1 VNLTKQNLD
10 SLVKDLKQK
19 NIDFVS
25 NNLFDRLTYA
35 NDASHYLLTPSLVT
49 KPKRAEDISNI
60 FKIINNQE
68 LGITFRSGGTSLS
81 GQSVTDGLLVDTR
94 RNFKNIEI
102 LDNGNKVR
110 VEPGL
115 TVNRVN
121 ASLRKYGK
129 KLGPDPASE
138 IACTIGG
145 VIANNSSG
153 MSCGTSFNTY
163 KTLSSLK
170 FVLST
175 GTLIDSKEQDAD
187 FQLKVKEPAIYE
199 GLIKL
204 RKRIIEKPDLVEKI
218 NKAYSI
224 KNTMGYGL
232 NSFVDF
238 EKPIDILTHLLVGSE
253 GTLGFIAEATF
264 NTIDLLSENATTL
277 LIFDDLKQATKSL
290 PLLKESNAKVIELL
304 DISSLKVAQ
313 REHMA
318 DLVLKDLNFSNNAAL
333 LVEYQAKTKPELEEL
348 TNFALKTFQEIGQ
361 QNARFHKDPE
371 IRNQLWHARKGLYA
385 AVAGNRAKGTTALL
399 EDISVPMQNLHETS
413 INLSQLLTKHKY
425 LDSVIF
431 GHAKD
436 GNLHFL
442 LNEKFNDENH
452 LQRYINFTDDLVDL
466 VLSQDGSLK
475 AEHGTGRI
483 MAPFVK
489 KQFGPE
495 LYQIMVDLKKLI
507 DPKNLLNPGVIINE
521 NEKIYIE
528 NLKVQNTID
537 QEVDKCV
544 ECGYCETVCPS
555 KDVTLTPRQRI
566 TLRRAEIQAKKVN
579 DQETLN
585 ALKENY
591 DYQAI
596 DTCAVDGMCQTA
608 CPVHINTGDLV
619 KRLRS
624 ENQSFVSQS
633 IGFLASKNWSTTTK
647 LLSNLLSLAKKL
659 PSPLV
664 LSLNNLARQI
674 GGNNSLPLWN
684 KELPT
689 GGKPRIGKKSEKP
702 DVLYFP
708 SCTSSM
714 FGQDQIRESFLSL
727 CKKAGLEVLIPAE
740 IDQLC
745 CATPWSSK
753 GLTQGFEEMAL
764 KTNSEILK
772 NLKDS
777 STKVVSDASS
787 CSHGLAQIMANSS
800 ITVQDL
806 VQFVAESVLP
816 KLQIS
821 KKASTLALHPTCSG
835 VEMGTNKFLNQIAAV
850 ISNEVIT
857 PVDWSCCGFAG
868 DRGLLHPELTQSA
881 TSKEAAE
888 VNSQK
893 IEYFASTNKPCQ
905 IALSKATGQKYVHI
919 VELLDEFSS

>member
-1 VNLTKQNLD
+1 MNLTKQNID
-10 SLVKDLKQK
+10 SLVKELKQK
-19 NIDFVS
+19 NIDYVS

-49 KPKRAEDISNI
+49 KPKRAEDLSNI
-60 FKIINNQE
+60 FKIVNANN
-68 LGITFRSGGTSLS
+68 LGVTFRSGGTSLS
-81 GQSVTDGLLVDTR
+81 GQGVTDGLLVDTR
-94 RNFKNIEI
+94 RNFKI
-102 LDNGNKVR
+102 LEVLDDGKKVR

-153 MSCGTSFNTY
+153 MSCGTIFNTY

-170 FVLST
+170 FVLSS
-175 GTLIDSKEQDAD
+175 GTLIDSKDIDAD
-187 FQLKVKEPAIYE
+187 ELLRIKEPLIYE
-199 GLIKL
+199 GLINL
-204 RKRIIEKPDLVEKI
+204 RKRIIEKPYLVEKI

-264 NTIDLLSENATTL
+264 NTIDLLNENATTL
-277 LIFDDLKQATKSL
+277 LLFDDLKDATKSL
-290 PLLKESNAKVIELL
+290 PLLKESNANVIELL
-304 DISSLKVAQ
+304 DISSLKVAK

-318 DLVLKDLNFSNNAAL
+318 DLVLKDLTFANNAAL
-333 LVEYQAKTKPELEEL
+333 LVEYQAKTKNELEEL
-348 TNFALKTFQEIGQ
+348 TNLALKTFKEIGQ
-361 QNARFHKDPE
+361 SHAIFHKDPE
-371 IRNQLWHARKGLYA
+371 VRNQLWHARKGLYA

-399 EDISVPMQNLHETS
+399 EDISVPMQNLHETTMH
-413 INLSQLLTKHKY
+413 LSQLLNKHKY

-452 LQRYINFTDDLVDL
+452 LQRYIDFTNDLVEL

-489 KQFGPE
+489 KQFGEE

-528 NLKVQNTID
+528 NLKTQNSID

-566 TLRRAEIQAKKVN
+566 TLRRAEVEALKTN
-579 DQETLN
+579 DQETLD
-585 ALKENY
+585 AIKENY

-624 ENQSFVSQS
+624 ENQSGVSQYL
-633 IGFLASKNWSTTTK
+633 GFIASKNWGKTT
-647 LLSNLLSLAKKL
+647 NLLSKLLTLAKKL
-659 PSPLV
+659 PSSLV
-664 LSLNNLARQI
+664 IPVNKIARQI

-684 KELPT
+684 KELPN
-689 GGKPRIGKKSEKP
+689 GGRPRVGKSINNP
-702 DVLYFP
+702 DLLYFP
-708 SCTSSM
+708 SCTSSLY
-714 FGQDQIRESFLSL
+714 GEDSTIQSFLSL
-727 CKKAGLEVLIPAE
+727 CNKAGLNVLIPE
-740 IDQLC
+740 DIDQLC

-764 KTNSEILK
+764 KTSTSILK
-772 NLKDS
+772 HLKDPAVE
-777 STKVVSDASS
+777 VVSDASS
-787 CSHGLAQIMANSS
+787 CSQGLQNLLKDTSVA
-800 ITVQDL
+800 TKDL
-806 VQFVAESVLP
+806 VQFIAESVLP
-816 KLQIS
+816 KLEINR
-821 KKASTLALHPTCSG
+821 KVSTLALHPTCSG
-835 VEMGTNKFLNQIAAV
+835 VEMGTNKFLNQIALSIAD
-850 ISNEVIT
+850 EVIT
-857 PVDWSCCGFAG
+857 PLDWSCCGFAG
-868 DRGLLHPELTQSA
+868 DRGLLHPELTESA
-881 TSKEAAE
+881 TEKEAQE
-888 VNSQK
+888 IKNQE
-893 IEYFASTNKPCQ
+893 IQYFASTNKPCQ
-905 IALSKATGQKYVHI
+905 IALSKATGKKYVHI
-919 VELLDEFSS
+919 VELLDELSR

>member
-1 VNLTKQNLD
+1 MNLTKQNID
-10 SLVKDLKQK
+10 SLVKELRQK

-35 NDASHYLLTPSLVT
+35 NDASHYLLTPSFIT
-49 KPKRAEDISNI
+49 KPKSAEDLSNI
-60 FKIINNQE
+60 FRIINSNDI
-68 LGITFRSGGTSLS
+68 GVTFRSGGTSLS
-81 GQSVTDGLLVDTR
+81 GQGVTDGLLVDTR
-94 RNFKNIEI
+94 RNFKNIEV
-102 LDNGNKVR
+102 LDDGEKVR

-145 VIANNSSG
+145 VVANNSSG
-153 MSCGTSFNTY
+153 MSCGTTFNTY

-170 FVLST
+170 FVLSS
-175 GTLIDSKEQDAD
+175 GTLIDSKDIDAD
-187 FQLKVKEPAIYE
+187 ELLRIKEPLIYE
-199 GLIKL
+199 GLINL
-204 RKRIIEKPDLVEKI
+204 RKRIIEKPYLVEKI

-264 NTIDLLSENATTL
+264 NTIDLLNENATTL
-277 LIFDDLKQATKSL
+277 LLFDDLKDATKSL
-290 PLLKESNAKVIELL
+290 PLLKESNANVIELL
-304 DISSLKVAQ
+304 DISSLKVAK

-318 DLVLKDLNFSNNAAL
+318 DLVLKDLTFANNAAL
-333 LVEYQAKTKPELEEL
+333 LVEYQAKTKNELEEL
-348 TNFALKTFQEIGQ
+348 TNLALKTFKEIGQ
-361 QNARFHKDPE
+361 SHAIFHKDPE
-371 IRNQLWHARKGLYA
+371 VRNQLWHARKGLYA

-399 EDISVPMQNLHETS
+399 EDISVPMQNLHETTMH
-413 INLSQLLTKHKY
+413 LSQLLNKHKY

-452 LQRYINFTDDLVDL
+452 LQRYIDFTNDLVEL

-489 KQFGPE
+489 KQFGEE

-528 NLKVQNTID
+528 NLKTQNSID

-566 TLRRAEIQAKKVN
+566 TLRRAEVEALKTN
-579 DQETLN
+579 DQETLD
-585 ALKENY
+585 AIKENY

-619 KRLRS
+619 KRL
-624 ENQSFVSQS
+624 
-633 IGFLASKNWSTTTK
+633 
-647 LLSNLLSLAKKL
+647 
-659 PSPLV
+659 
-664 LSLNNLARQI
+664 
-674 GGNNSLPLWN
+674 
-684 KELPT
+684 
-689 GGKPRIGKKSEKP
+689 
-702 DVLYFP
+702 
-708 SCTSSM
+708 
-714 FGQDQIRESFLSL
+714 
-727 CKKAGLEVLIPAE
+727 
-740 IDQLC
+740 
-745 CATPWSSK
+745 
-753 GLTQGFEEMAL
+753 
-764 KTNSEILK
+764 
-772 NLKDS
+772 
-777 STKVVSDASS
+777 
-787 CSHGLAQIMANSS
+787 
-800 ITVQDL
+800 
-806 VQFVAESVLP
+806 
-816 KLQIS
+816 
-821 KKASTLALHPTCSG
+821 
-835 VEMGTNKFLNQIAAV
+835 
-850 ISNEVIT
+850 
-857 PVDWSCCGFAG
+857 
-868 DRGLLHPELTQSA
+868 
-881 TSKEAAE
+881 
-888 VNSQK
+888 
-893 IEYFASTNKPCQ
+893 
-905 IALSKATGQKYVHI
+905 
-919 VELLDEFSS
+919 

>member
-1 VNLTKQNLD
+1 A
-10 SLVKDLKQK
+10 
-19 NIDFVS
+19 
-25 NNLFDRLTYA
+25 NNLG
-35 NDASHYLLTPSLVT
+35 V
-49 KPKRAEDISNI
+49 
-60 FKIINNQE
+60 
-68 LGITFRSGGTSLS
+68 TFRSGGTSLS
-81 GQSVTDGLLVDTR
+81 GQGVTDGLLVDTR
-94 RNFKNIEI
+94 RNFKNLEV
-102 LDNGNKVR
+102 LDNGKKVR

-145 VIANNSSG
+145 VVANNSSG
-153 MSCGTSFNTY
+153 MSCGTTFNTY

-170 FVLST
+170 FVLSS
-175 GTLIDSKEQDAD
+175 GTLIDSKDIDAD
-187 FQLKVKEPAIYE
+187 ELLRIKEPLIYE
-199 GLIKL
+199 GLINL
-204 RKRIIEKPDLVEKI
+204 RKRIIEKPYLVEKI

-238 EKPIDILTHLLVGSE
+238 EKPLDILTHLLVGSE

-264 NTIDLLSENATTL
+264 NTIDLLNENATTL
-277 LIFDDLKQATKSL
+277 LLFDDLKDATKSL
-290 PLLKESNAKVIELL
+290 PLLKESNANVIELL
-304 DISSLKVAQ
+304 DISSLKVAK

-318 DLVLKDLNFSNNAAL
+318 DLVLKDLTFANNAAL
-333 LVEYQAKTKPELEEL
+333 LVEYQAKTKNELEEL
-348 TNFALKTFQEIGQ
+348 TNLALKTFKEIGQ
-361 QNARFHKDPE
+361 SHAIFHKDPE
-371 IRNQLWHARKGLYA
+371 VRNQLWHARKGLYA

-399 EDISVPMQNLHETS
+399 EDISVPMQNLHETTMH
-413 INLSQLLTKHKY
+413 LSQLLNIHKY

-452 LQRYINFTDDLVDL
+452 LQRYIDFTNDLVEL

-489 KQFGPE
+489 KQFGEE

-528 NLKVQNTID
+528 NLKTQNSID

-566 TLRRAEIQAKKVN
+566 TLRRAEVEALKTN
-579 DQETLN
+579 DQETLD
-585 ALKENY
+585 AIKENY

-624 ENQSFVSQS
+624 ENQSGVSQYL
-633 IGFLASKNWSTTTK
+633 GFIASKNWGKTT
-647 LLSNLLSLAKKL
+647 NLLSKLLTLAKKL
-659 PSPLV
+659 PSSLV
-664 LSLNNLARQI
+664 IPVNKIARQI

-684 KELPT
+684 KELPN
-689 GGKPRIGKKSEKP
+689 GGRPRVGKSINNP
-702 DVLYFP
+702 DLLYFP
-708 SCTSSM
+708 SCTSSLY
-714 FGQDQIRESFLSL
+714 GEDSTIQSFLSL
-727 CKKAGLEVLIPAE
+727 CNKAGLNVLIPE
-740 IDQLC
+740 DIDQLC

-764 KTNSEILK
+764 KTSTSILK
-772 NLKDS
+772 HLKDPAVE
-777 STKVVSDASS
+777 VVSDASS
-787 CSHGLAQIMANSS
+787 CSQGLQNLLKDTSVA
-800 ITVQDL
+800 TKDL
-806 VQFVAESVLP
+806 VQFIAESVLP
-816 KLQIS
+816 KLEINR
-821 KKASTLALHPTCSG
+821 KVSTLALHPTCSG
-835 VEMGTNKFLNQIAAV
+835 VEMGTNKFLNQIALSIAD
-850 ISNEVIT
+850 EVIT
-857 PVDWSCCGFAG
+857 PLDWSCCGFAG
-868 DRGLLHPELTQSA
+868 DRGLLHPELTESA
-881 TSKEAAE
+881 TEKEAQE
-888 VNSQK
+888 IKNQE
-893 IEYFASTNKPCQ
+893 IQYFASTNKPCQ
-905 IALSKATGQKYVHI
+905 IALSKATGKKYVHI
-919 VELLDEFSS
+919 VELLEELSR

>member
-1 VNLTKQNLD
+1 VNLTKQNID
-10 SLVKDLKQK
+10 SLVKELKQK

-35 NDASHYLLTPSLVT
+35 NDASHYLLTPSLIT
-49 KPKRAEDISNI
+49 KPKSAEDLSNI
-60 FKIINNQE
+60 FRIVNSNDI
-68 LGITFRSGGTSLS
+68 GVTFRSGGTSLS
-81 GQSVTDGLLVDTR
+81 GQGVTDGLLVDTR
-94 RNFKNIEI
+94 RNFKNIEV
-102 LDNGNKVR
+102 LDDGEKVR

-145 VIANNSSG
+145 VVANNSSG
-153 MSCGTSFNTY
+153 MSCGTIFNTY

-170 FVLST
+170 FVLSS
-175 GTLIDSKEQDAD
+175 GTLIDSKDIDAD
-187 FQLKVKEPAIYE
+187 ELLRIKEPLIYE
-199 GLIKL
+199 GLINL
-204 RKRIIEKPDLVEKI
+204 RKRIIEKPYLVEKI

-238 EKPIDILTHLLVGSE
+238 EKPLDILTHLLVGSE

-264 NTIDLLSENATTL
+264 NTIDLLNENATSL
-277 LIFDDLKQATKSL
+277 LLFDDLKDATKSL
-290 PLLKESNAKVIELL
+290 PLLKESNANVIELL
-304 DISSLKVAQ
+304 DISSLKVAK

-318 DLVLKDLNFSNNAAL
+318 DLVLKDLTFANNAAL
-333 LVEYQAKTKPELEEL
+333 LVEYQAKTKNELEEL
-348 TNFALKTFQEIGQ
+348 TNLALKTFKEIGQ
-361 QNARFHKDPE
+361 SHAIFHKDPE
-371 IRNQLWHARKGLYA
+371 VRNQLWHARKGLYA

-399 EDISVPMQNLHETS
+399 EDISVPMQNLHETTMH
-413 INLSQLLTKHKY
+413 LSQLLNKHKY

-452 LQRYINFTDDLVDL
+452 LQRYIDFTNDLVEL

-489 KQFGPE
+489 KQFGEE

-528 NLKVQNTID
+528 NLKTQNSID

-566 TLRRAEIQAKKVN
+566 TLRRAEVEALKTN
-579 DQETLN
+579 DQETLD
-585 ALKENY
+585 AIKENY

-624 ENQSFVSQS
+624 ENQSGVSQYL
-633 IGFLASKNWSTTTK
+633 GFIASKNWGKTT
-647 LLSNLLSLAKKL
+647 NLLSKLLTLAKKL
-659 PSPLV
+659 PSSLV
-664 LSLNNLARQI
+664 IPVNKIARQI

-684 KELPT
+684 KELPN
-689 GGKPRIGKKSEKP
+689 GGRPRVGKSINNP
-702 DVLYFP
+702 DLLYFP
-708 SCTSSM
+708 SCTSSLY
-714 FGQDQIRESFLSL
+714 GEDSTIQSFLSL
-727 CKKAGLEVLIPAE
+727 CNKAGLNVLIPE
-740 IDQLC
+740 DIDQLC

-764 KTNSEILK
+764 KTSTSILK
-772 NLKDS
+772 HLKDPAVE
-777 STKVVSDASS
+777 VVSDASS
-787 CSHGLAQIMANSS
+787 CSQSLQNLLKDTSVA
-800 ITVQDL
+800 TKDL
-806 VQFVAESVLP
+806 VQFIAESVLP
-816 KLQIS
+816 KLEINR
-821 KKASTLALHPTCSG
+821 KVSTLALHPTCSG
-835 VEMGTNKFLNQIAAV
+835 VEMGTNKFLNQIALSIAD
-850 ISNEVIT
+850 EVIT
-857 PVDWSCCGFAG
+857 PLDWSCCGFAG
-868 DRGLLHPELTQSA
+868 DRGLLHPELTESA
-881 TSKEAAE
+881 TEKEAQE
-888 VNSQK
+888 IKNQE
-893 IEYFASTNKPCQ
+893 IQYFASTNKPCQ
-905 IALSKATGQKYVHI
+905 IALSKATGKKYVHI
-919 VELLDEFSS
+919 VELLDELSR

>member
-1 VNLTKQNLD
+1 MNLTKQNID
-10 SLVKDLKQK
+10 YLVKELKQK

-49 KPKRAEDISNI
+49 KPKSAEDLSNI
-60 FKIINNQE
+60 FKIINSNN
-68 LGITFRSGGTSLS
+68 LGVTFRSGGTSLS
-81 GQSVTDGLLVDTR
+81 GQGVTDGLLVDTR
-94 RNFKNIEI
+94 RNFKNIEV
-102 LDNGNKVR
+102 LDNGKKVR

-153 MSCGTSFNTY
+153 MSCGTSFNTF

-170 FVLST
+170 FVLAS
-175 GTLIDSKEQDAD
+175 GTLIDSTEIDAD
-187 FQLKVKEPAIYE
+187 ELLRLKEPLIYE
-199 GLIKL
+199 GLINL
-204 RKRIIEKPDLVEKI
+204 RKRIIEKPYLVEKI

-238 EKPIDILTHLLVGSE
+238 EKPLDILTHLLVGSE

-264 NTIDLLSENATTL
+264 NTIDLLNENATTL
-277 LIFDDLKQATKSL
+277 LLFDDLKDATKSL
-290 PLLKESNAKVIELL
+290 PLLKESNANVIELL

-318 DLVLKDLNFSNNAAL
+318 DLVLKDLTFANNAAL
-333 LVEYQAKTKPELEEL
+333 LVEYQAKTKSELEDL
-348 TNFALKTFQEIGQ
+348 TNLALKTFKEIGQ
-361 QNARFHKDPE
+361 SNASFHKDPE
-371 IRNQLWHARKGLYA
+371 VRNQLWHARKGLYA

-399 EDISVPMQNLHETS
+399 EDISVPMQNLHETTMH
-413 INLSQLLTKHKY
+413 LSQLLNTHKY

-452 LQRYINFTDDLVDL
+452 LQRYIDFTNDLVEL

-489 KQFGPE
+489 KQFGEE

-528 NLKVQNTID
+528 NLKSQNSID
-537 QEVDKCV
+537 LEVDKCV

-566 TLRRAEIQAKKVN
+566 TLRRAEVEALKTN

-585 ALKENY
+585 AIKENY

-624 ENQSFVSQS
+624 ENQSGVSQYL
-633 IGFLASKNWSTTTK
+633 GFIASKNWGKTT
-647 LLSNLLSLAKKL
+647 NLLSKLLTVAKKL
-659 PSPLV
+659 PASLV
-664 LSLNNLARQI
+664 IPINKIARQI

-684 KELPT
+684 KDLPN
-689 GGKPRIGKKSEKP
+689 GGRPRVGKSANNP
-702 DVLYFP
+702 DLLYFP
-708 SCTSSM
+708 SCTSSLY
-714 FGQDQIRESFLSL
+714 GEDSTIQSFLSL
-727 CKKAGLEVLIPAE
+727 CNKAGLNVLIPE
-740 IDQLC
+740 DIDQLC

-764 KTNSEILK
+764 KTSTSIMK
-772 NLKDS
+772 HLKDPALE
-777 STKVVSDASS
+777 VVSDASS
-787 CSHGLAQIMANSS
+787 CSQGLQNLLKDTSV
-800 ITVQDL
+800 TTKDL

-816 KLQIS
+816 KLEINR
-821 KKASTLALHPTCSG
+821 KVSTLALHPTCSG
-835 VEMGTNKFLNQIAAV
+835 VEMGTNKFLNQVASTIAD
-850 ISNEVIT
+850 EVIT
-857 PVDWSCCGFAG
+857 PIDWSCCGFAG
-868 DRGLLHPELTQSA
+868 DRGLLHPELTESA
-881 TSKEAAE
+881 TEKEAQE
-888 VNSQK
+888 IKNQE
-893 IEYFASTNKPCQ
+893 IQYFASTNKPCQ
-905 IALSKATGQKYVHI
+905 IALSKATGKKYVHI
-919 VELLDEFSS
+919 VELLNELSR

>member
-1 VNLTKQNLD
+1 VNLTKQNID
-10 SLVKDLKQK
+10 SLVKELKQK

-49 KPKRAEDISNI
+49 KPKSAEDLSNI
-60 FKIINNQE
+60 FKIINSND
-68 LGITFRSGGTSLS
+68 LGVTFRSGGTSLS
-81 GQSVTDGLLVDTR
+81 GQGVTDGLLVDTR
-94 RNFKNIEI
+94 RNFKNIEV
-102 LDNGNKVR
+102 LENGKKVR

-153 MSCGTSFNTY
+153 MSCGTTFNTY

-170 FVLST
+170 FVLAS
-175 GTLIDSKEQDAD
+175 GTLIDSKDKDANET
-187 FQLKVKEPAIYE
+187 LRMKESLIYE
-199 GLIKL
+199 GLLNL
-204 RKRIIEKPDLVEKI
+204 RKRIIEKPYLVEKI

-232 NSFVDF
+232 NSFIDF

-264 NTIDLLSENATTL
+264 NTIDLLNENATTL
-277 LIFDDLKQATKSL
+277 LLFDDLKDATKSL
-290 PLLKESNAKVIELL
+290 PLLKESNANVIELL

-318 DLVLKDLNFSNNAAL
+318 DLVLKDLNFTNNSAL
-333 LVEYQAKTKPELEEL
+333 LVEYQAKTRNELEDL
-348 TNFALKTFQEIGQ
+348 TNLALKTFKEIGQ
-361 QNARFHKDPE
+361 SNATFHKDPE
-371 IRNQLWHARKGLYA
+371 IRNQLWYARKGLYA

-399 EDISVPMQNLHETS
+399 EDISVPMQNLHETTLF
-413 INLSQLLTKHKY
+413 LSQLLNKHKY

-452 LQRYINFTDDLVDL
+452 LQRYIDFTNDLVDL
-466 VLSQDGSLK
+466 VLAQEGSLK

-489 KQFGPE
+489 KQFGEE

-528 NLKVQNTID
+528 NLKTQNLID

-566 TLRRAEIQAKKVN
+566 TLRRAEVEALKNN
-579 DQETLN
+579 DQETLD
-585 ALKENY
+585 AIKENY

-624 ENQSFVSQS
+624 ENQSNTSQYL
-633 IGFLASKNWSTTTK
+633 GFIASKNWGKTTN

-659 PSPLV
+659 PSTLVIPL
-664 LSLNNLARQI
+664 NKIARQI

-684 KELPT
+684 ENLPV
-689 GGKPRIGKKSEKP
+689 GGKARVGKNTENP

-708 SCTSSM
+708 SCTSSLY
-714 FGQDQIRESFLSL
+714 GEDSTLQSFLSI
-727 CKKAGLEVLIPAE
+727 CEKANLKVLIPAD

-764 KTNSEILK
+764 KTSSSILK
-772 NLKDS
+772 HLKNPS
-777 STKVVSDASS
+777 LEVVSDASS
-787 CSHGLAQIMANSS
+787 CSQGLQNLLVDTSV
-800 ITVQDL
+800 ITKDL

-821 KKASTLALHPTCSG
+821 RKVSSLALHPTCSG
-835 VEMGTNKFLNQIAAV
+835 VEMGTNKYLNQIAQS

-857 PVDWSCCGFAG
+857 PLDWSCCGFAG
-868 DRGLLHPELTQSA
+868 DRGLLHPELTASA
-881 TSKEAAE
+881 TEKEALE
-888 VNSQK
+888 IKNQD
-893 IEYFASTNKPCQ
+893 IQYFASTNKPCQ
-905 IALSKATGQKYVHI
+905 IALSTATGKKYVHI
-919 VELLDEFSS
+919 VELLDELSR

>member
-1 VNLTKQNLD
+1 MNLTKQNID
-10 SLVKDLKQK
+10 SLVKELKQK

-49 KPKRAEDISNI
+49 KPKRAEDLSNI
-60 FKIINNQE
+60 FQIVNANN
-68 LGITFRSGGTSLS
+68 LGVTFRSGGTSLS
-81 GQSVTDGLLVDTR
+81 GQGVTDGLLVDTR
-94 RNFKNIEI
+94 RNFKNIEV
-102 LDNGNKVR
+102 LDNGKKVR

-153 MSCGTSFNTY
+153 MSCGTTFNTY

-170 FVLST
+170 FVLSS
-175 GTLIDSKEQDAD
+175 GTLIDSTEIDAD
-187 FQLKVKEPAIYE
+187 ELLRTKEPLIYE
-199 GLIKL
+199 GLINL
-204 RKRIIEKPDLVEKI
+204 RKRIIEKPYLVEKI

-238 EKPIDILTHLLVGSE
+238 EKPLDILTHLLVGSE

-264 NTIDLLSENATTL
+264 NTIDLLNENATTL
-277 LIFDDLKQATKSL
+277 LLFDDLKDATKSL
-290 PLLKESNAKVIELL
+290 PLLKESNANVIELL
-304 DISSLKVAQ
+304 DISSLKVAK

-318 DLVLKDLNFSNNAAL
+318 DLVLKDLSFANNAAL
-333 LVEYQAKTKPELEEL
+333 LVEYQAKTKSELEEL
-348 TNFALKTFQEIGQ
+348 TNLALKTFQEIGQ
-361 QNARFHKDPE
+361 SNATFHKDPE
-371 IRNQLWHARKGLYA
+371 VRNQLWHARKGLYA

-399 EDISVPMQNLHETS
+399 EDISVPMQNLHETTMH
-413 INLSQLLTKHKY
+413 LSQLLNKHKY

-452 LQRYINFTDDLVDL
+452 LQRYIDFTNELVEL

-489 KQFGPE
+489 KQFGEE

-528 NLKVQNTID
+528 NLKSQNSID

-566 TLRRAEIQAKKVN
+566 TLRRAEVEALKTN
-579 DQETLN
+579 DQETLD
-585 ALKENY
+585 AIKENY
-591 DYQAI
+591 NYQAI

-624 ENQSFVSQS
+624 ENQSGVSQYL
-633 IGFLASKNWSTTTK
+633 GFIASKNWGKTT
-647 LLSNLLSLAKKL
+647 NLLSKLLTLAKKL
-659 PSPLV
+659 PSSLV
-664 LSLNNLARQI
+664 IPVNKIARQI
-674 GGNNSLPLWN
+674 GGNNSFPLWN
-684 KELPT
+684 KDLPN
-689 GGKPRIGKKSEKP
+689 GGRPRVGKSINNP
-702 DVLYFP
+702 DLLYFP
-708 SCTSSM
+708 SCTSSLY
-714 FGQDQIRESFLSL
+714 GEDSTIQSFLSL
-727 CKKAGLEVLIPAE
+727 CKKAGLNVLIPE
-740 IDQLC
+740 DIDQLC

-764 KTNSEILK
+764 KTSTSILK
-772 NLKDS
+772 HLKDPAVE
-777 STKVVSDASS
+777 VVSDASS
-787 CSHGLAQIMANSS
+787 CSQGLQNLLKDTSV
-800 ITVQDL
+800 TTKDL

-816 KLQIS
+816 KLEINR
-821 KKASTLALHPTCSG
+821 KVSTLALHPTCSG
-835 VEMGTNKFLNQIAAV
+835 VEMGTNKFLNQIALSIAD
-850 ISNEVIT
+850 EVIT
-857 PVDWSCCGFAG
+857 PLDWSCCGFAG
-868 DRGLLHPELTQSA
+868 DRGLLHPELTESA
-881 TSKEAAE
+881 TEKEAQE
-888 VNSQK
+888 IKNQE
-893 IEYFASTNKPCQ
+893 IQYFASTNKPCQ
-905 IALSKATGQKYVHI
+905 IALSKATGKKYVHI
-919 VELLDEFSS
+919 VELLDELSR

>member
-1 VNLTKQNLD
+1 MNLTKQNID
-10 SLVKDLKQK
+10 SLVKELRQK

-35 NDASHYLLTPSLVT
+35 NDASHYLLTPSLIT
-49 KPKRAEDISNI
+49 KPKSAEDLSNI
-60 FKIINNQE
+60 FRIVNSNDI
-68 LGITFRSGGTSLS
+68 GVTFRSGGTSLS
-81 GQSVTDGLLVDTR
+81 GQGVTDGLLVDTR
-94 RNFKNIEI
+94 RNFKNIEV
-102 LDNGNKVR
+102 LDDGEKVR

-145 VIANNSSG
+145 VVANNSSG
-153 MSCGTSFNTY
+153 MSCGTTFNTY

-170 FVLST
+170 FVLSS
-175 GTLIDSKEQDAD
+175 GTLIDSKDIDAD
-187 FQLKVKEPAIYE
+187 ELLRIKEPLIYE
-199 GLIKL
+199 GLINL
-204 RKRIIEKPDLVEKI
+204 RKRIIEKPYLVEKI

-264 NTIDLLSENATTL
+264 NTIDLLNENATTL
-277 LIFDDLKQATKSL
+277 LLFDDLKDATKSL
-290 PLLKESNAKVIELL
+290 PLLKESNANVIELL
-304 DISSLKVAQ
+304 DISSLKVAK

-318 DLVLKDLNFSNNAAL
+318 DLVLKDLTFANNAAL
-333 LVEYQAKTKPELEEL
+333 LVEYQAKTKNELEEL
-348 TNFALKTFQEIGQ
+348 TNLALKTFKEIGQ
-361 QNARFHKDPE
+361 SHAIFHKDPE
-371 IRNQLWHARKGLYA
+371 VRNQLWHARKGLYA

-399 EDISVPMQNLHETS
+399 EDISVPMQNLHETTMH
-413 INLSQLLTKHKY
+413 LSQLLNKHKY

-452 LQRYINFTDDLVDL
+452 LQRYIDFTNDLVEL

-489 KQFGPE
+489 KQFGEE

-528 NLKVQNTID
+528 NLKTQNSID

-566 TLRRAEIQAKKVN
+566 TLRRAEVEALKTN
-579 DQETLN
+579 DQETLD
-585 ALKENY
+585 AIKENY

-624 ENQSFVSQS
+624 ENQSGVSQYL
-633 IGFLASKNWSTTTK
+633 GFIASKNWGKTT
-647 LLSNLLSLAKKL
+647 NLLSKLLTLAKKL
-659 PSPLV
+659 PSSLV
-664 LSLNNLARQI
+664 IPVNKIARQI

-684 KELPT
+684 KELPN
-689 GGKPRIGKKSEKP
+689 GGRPRVGKSINNP
-702 DVLYFP
+702 DLLYFP
-708 SCTSSM
+708 SCTSSLY
-714 FGQDQIRESFLSL
+714 GEDSTIQSFLSL
-727 CKKAGLEVLIPAE
+727 CNKAGLNVLIPE
-740 IDQLC
+740 DIDQLC

-764 KTNSEILK
+764 KTSTSILK
-772 NLKDS
+772 HLKDPAVE
-777 STKVVSDASS
+777 VVSDASS
-787 CSHGLAQIMANSS
+787 CSQGLQNLLKDTSVA
-800 ITVQDL
+800 TKDL
-806 VQFVAESVLP
+806 VQFIAESVLP
-816 KLQIS
+816 KLEINR
-821 KKASTLALHPTCSG
+821 KVSTLALHPTCSG
-835 VEMGTNKFLNQIAAV
+835 VEMGTNKFLNQIALSIAD
-850 ISNEVIT
+850 EVIT
-857 PVDWSCCGFAG
+857 PLDWSCCGFAG
-868 DRGLLHPELTQSA
+868 DRGLLHPELTESA
-881 TSKEAAE
+881 TEKEAQE
-888 VNSQK
+888 IKNQE
-893 IEYFASTNKPCQ
+893 IQYFASTNKPCQ
-905 IALSKATGQKYVHI
+905 IALSKATGKKYVHI
-919 VELLDEFSS
+919 VELLDELSR

>member
-1 VNLTKQNLD
+1 
-10 SLVKDLKQK
+10 
-19 NIDFVS
+19 
-25 NNLFDRLTYA
+25 
-35 NDASHYLLTPSLVT
+35 
-49 KPKRAEDISNI
+49 
-60 FKIINNQE
+60 
-68 LGITFRSGGTSLS
+68 
-81 GQSVTDGLLVDTR
+81 
-94 RNFKNIEI
+94 
-102 LDNGNKVR
+102 
-110 VEPGL
+110 
-115 TVNRVN
+115 N

-145 VIANNSSG
+145 VVANNSSG
-153 MSCGTSFNTY
+153 MSCGTTFNTY

-170 FVLST
+170 FVLSS
-175 GTLIDSKEQDAD
+175 GTLIDSKDIDAD
-187 FQLKVKEPAIYE
+187 ELLRIKEPLIYE
-199 GLIKL
+199 GLINL
-204 RKRIIEKPDLVEKI
+204 RKRIIEKPYLVEKI

-238 EKPIDILTHLLVGSE
+238 EKPLDILTHLLVGSE

-264 NTIDLLSENATTL
+264 NTIDLLNENATTL
-277 LIFDDLKQATKSL
+277 LLFDDLKDATKSL
-290 PLLKESNAKVIELL
+290 PLLKESNANVIELL
-304 DISSLKVAQ
+304 DISSLKVAK

-318 DLVLKDLNFSNNAAL
+318 DLVLKDLTFANNAAL
-333 LVEYQAKTKPELEEL
+333 LVEYQAKTKNELEEL
-348 TNFALKTFQEIGQ
+348 TNLALKTFKEIGQ
-361 QNARFHKDPE
+361 SHAIFHKDPE
-371 IRNQLWHARKGLYA
+371 VRNQLWHARKGLYA

-399 EDISVPMQNLHETS
+399 EDISVPMQNLHETTMH
-413 INLSQLLTKHKY
+413 LSQLLNKHKY

-452 LQRYINFTDDLVDL
+452 LQRYIDFTNDLVEL

-489 KQFGPE
+489 KQFGEE

-528 NLKVQNTID
+528 NLKSQNSID

-566 TLRRAEIQAKKVN
+566 TLRRAEVEALKTN
-579 DQETLN
+579 DQETLD
-585 ALKENY
+585 AIKENY

-624 ENQSFVSQS
+624 ENQSGVSQYL
-633 IGFLASKNWSTTTK
+633 GFIASKNWGKTT
-647 LLSNLLSLAKKL
+647 NLLSKLLTLAKKL
-659 PSPLV
+659 PSSLV
-664 LSLNNLARQI
+664 IPVNKIARQI

-684 KELPT
+684 KELPN
-689 GGKPRIGKKSEKP
+689 GGRPRVGKSINNP
-702 DVLYFP
+702 DLLYFP
-708 SCTSSM
+708 SCTSSLY
-714 FGQDQIRESFLSL
+714 GEDSTIQSFLSL
-727 CKKAGLEVLIPAE
+727 CNKAGLNVLIPE
-740 IDQLC
+740 DIDQLC

-764 KTNSEILK
+764 KTSTSILK
-772 NLKDS
+772 HLKDPAVE
-777 STKVVSDASS
+777 VVSDASS
-787 CSHGLAQIMANSS
+787 CSQGLQNLLKDTSVA
-800 ITVQDL
+800 TKDL
-806 VQFVAESVLP
+806 VQFIAESVLP
-816 KLQIS
+816 KLEINR
-821 KKASTLALHPTCSG
+821 KVSTLALHPTCSG
-835 VEMGTNKFLNQIAAV
+835 VEMGTNKFLNQIALSIAD
-850 ISNEVIT
+850 EVIT
-857 PVDWSCCGFAG
+857 PLDWSCCGFAG
-868 DRGLLHPELTQSA
+868 DRGLLHPELTESA
-881 TSKEAAE
+881 TEKEAQE
-888 VNSQK
+888 IKNQE
-893 IEYFASTNKPCQ
+893 IQYFASTNKPCQ
-905 IALSKATGQKYVHI
+905 IALSKATGKKYVHI
-919 VELLDEFSS
+919 VELLDELSR

>member
-1 VNLTKQNLD
+1 MNLTKQNID
-10 SLVKDLKQK
+10 SLVKELRQK

-35 NDASHYLLTPSLVT
+35 NDASHYLLTPSLIT
-49 KPKRAEDISNI
+49 KPKSAEDLSNI
-60 FKIINNQE
+60 FRIVNSNDI
-68 LGITFRSGGTSLS
+68 GVTFRSGGTSLS
-81 GQSVTDGLLVDTR
+81 GQGVTDGLLVDTR
-94 RNFKNIEI
+94 RNFKNIEV
-102 LDNGNKVR
+102 LDDGEKVR

-145 VIANNSSG
+145 VVANNSSG
-153 MSCGTSFNTY
+153 MSCGTTFNTY

-170 FVLST
+170 FVLSS
-175 GTLIDSKEQDAD
+175 GTLIDSKDIDAD
-187 FQLKVKEPAIYE
+187 ELLRIKEPLIYE
-199 GLIKL
+199 GLINL
-204 RKRIIEKPDLVEKI
+204 RKRIIEKPYLVEKI

-264 NTIDLLSENATTL
+264 NTIDLLNENATTL
-277 LIFDDLKQATKSL
+277 LLFDDLKDATKSL
-290 PLLKESNAKVIELL
+290 PLLKESNANVIELL

-318 DLVLKDLNFSNNAAL
+318 DLVFKDLTFANNAAL
-333 LVEYQAKTKPELEEL
+333 LVEYQAKTKNELEEL
-348 TNFALKTFQEIGQ
+348 TNLALKTFKEIGQ
-361 QNARFHKDPE
+361 SHAIFHKDPE
-371 IRNQLWHARKGLYA
+371 VRNQLWHARKGLYA

-399 EDISVPMQNLHETS
+399 EDISVPMQNLHETTMH
-413 INLSQLLTKHKY
+413 LSQLLNKHKY

-452 LQRYINFTDDLVDL
+452 LQRYIDFTNDLVEL

-489 KQFGPE
+489 KQFGEE

-528 NLKVQNTID
+528 NLKTQNSID

-566 TLRRAEIQAKKVN
+566 TLRRAEVEALKTN
-579 DQETLN
+579 DQETLD
-585 ALKENY
+585 AIKENY

-624 ENQSFVSQS
+624 ENQSGVSQYL
-633 IGFLASKNWSTTTK
+633 GFIASKNWGKTT
-647 LLSNLLSLAKKL
+647 NLLSKLLTLAKKL
-659 PSPLV
+659 PSSLV
-664 LSLNNLARQI
+664 IPVNKIARQI

-684 KELPT
+684 KELPN
-689 GGKPRIGKKSEKP
+689 GGRPRVGKSINNP
-702 DVLYFP
+702 DLLYFP
-708 SCTSSM
+708 SCTSSLY
-714 FGQDQIRESFLSL
+714 GEDSTIQSFLSL
-727 CKKAGLEVLIPAE
+727 CNKAGLNVLIPE
-740 IDQLC
+740 DIDQLC

-764 KTNSEILK
+764 KTSTSILK
-772 NLKDS
+772 HLKDPAVE
-777 STKVVSDASS
+777 VVSDASS
-787 CSHGLAQIMANSS
+787 CSQGLQNLLKDTSVA
-800 ITVQDL
+800 TKDL
-806 VQFVAESVLP
+806 VQFIAESVLP
-816 KLQIS
+816 KLEINR
-821 KKASTLALHPTCSG
+821 KVSTLALHPTCSG
-835 VEMGTNKFLNQIAAV
+835 VEMGTNKFLNQIALSIAD
-850 ISNEVIT
+850 EVIT
-857 PVDWSCCGFAG
+857 PLDWSCCGFAG
-868 DRGLLHPELTQSA
+868 DRGLLHPELTESA
-881 TSKEAAE
+881 TEKEAQE
-888 VNSQK
+888 IKNQE
-893 IEYFASTNKPCQ
+893 IQYFASTNKPCQ
-905 IALSKATGQKYVHI
+905 IALSKATGKKYVHI
-919 VELLDEFSS
+919 VELLDELSR

>member
-1 VNLTKQNLD
+1 VNLTKQNID
-10 SLVKDLKQK
+10 SLVKELRQK

-35 NDASHYLLTPSLVT
+35 NDASHYLLTPSLIT
-49 KPKRAEDISNI
+49 KPKSAEDLSNI
-60 FKIINNQE
+60 FRIVNSNHI
-68 LGITFRSGGTSLS
+68 GVTFRSGGTSLS
-81 GQSVTDGLLVDTR
+81 GQGVSDGLLVDTR
-94 RNFKNIEI
+94 RNFKNIEV
-102 LDNGNKVR
+102 LDDGEKVR

-145 VIANNSSG
+145 VVANNSSG
-153 MSCGTSFNTY
+153 MSCGTTFNTY

-170 FVLST
+170 FVLSS
-175 GTLIDSKEQDAD
+175 GTLIDSKDIDAD
-187 FQLKVKEPAIYE
+187 ELLRIKEPLIYE
-199 GLIKL
+199 GLINL
-204 RKRIIEKPDLVEKI
+204 RKRIIEKPYLVEKI

-264 NTIDLLSENATTL
+264 NTIDLLNENATTL
-277 LIFDDLKQATKSL
+277 LLFDDLKDATKSL
-290 PLLKESNAKVIELL
+290 PLLKESNANVIELL
-304 DISSLKVAQ
+304 DISSLKVAK

-318 DLVLKDLNFSNNAAL
+318 DLVLKDLTFANNAAL
-333 LVEYQAKTKPELEEL
+333 LVEYQAKTKNELEEL
-348 TNFALKTFQEIGQ
+348 TNLALKTFKEIGQ
-361 QNARFHKDPE
+361 SHAIFHKDPE
-371 IRNQLWHARKGLYA
+371 VRNQLWHARKGLYA

-399 EDISVPMQNLHETS
+399 EDISVPMQNLHETTMH
-413 INLSQLLTKHKY
+413 LSQLLNKHKY

-452 LQRYINFTDDLVDL
+452 LQRYIDFTNDLVEL

-489 KQFGPE
+489 KQFGEE

-528 NLKVQNTID
+528 NLKTQNSID

-566 TLRRAEIQAKKVN
+566 TLRRAEVEALKTN
-579 DQETLN
+579 DQETLD
-585 ALKENY
+585 AIKENY

-624 ENQSFVSQS
+624 ENQSGVSQYL
-633 IGFLASKNWSTTTK
+633 GFIASKNWGKTT
-647 LLSNLLSLAKKL
+647 NLLSKLLTLAKKL
-659 PSPLV
+659 PSSLV
-664 LSLNNLARQI
+664 IPVNKIARQI

-684 KELPT
+684 KELPN
-689 GGKPRIGKKSEKP
+689 GGRPRVGISINNP
-702 DVLYFP
+702 DLLYFP
-708 SCTSSM
+708 SCTSSLY
-714 FGQDQIRESFLSL
+714 GEDSTIQSFLSL
-727 CKKAGLEVLIPAE
+727 CNKAGLNVLIPE
-740 IDQLC
+740 DIDQLC

-764 KTNSEILK
+764 KTSTSILK
-772 NLKDS
+772 HLKDPAVE
-777 STKVVSDASS
+777 VVSDASS
-787 CSHGLAQIMANSS
+787 CSQGLQNLLKDTSVA
-800 ITVQDL
+800 TKDL
-806 VQFVAESVLP
+806 VQFIAESVLP
-816 KLQIS
+816 KLEINR
-821 KKASTLALHPTCSG
+821 KVSTLALHPTCSG
-835 VEMGTNKFLNQIAAV
+835 VEMGTNKFLNQIALSIAD
-850 ISNEVIT
+850 EVIT

-868 DRGLLHPELTQSA
+868 DRGLLHPELTESA
-881 TSKEAAE
+881 TEKEAQE
-888 VNSQK
+888 IKNQE
-893 IEYFASTNKPCQ
+893 IQYFASTNKPCQ
-905 IALSKATGQKYVHI
+905 IALSKATGKKYVHI
-919 VELLDEFSS
+919 VELLDELSR

>member
-1 VNLTKQNLD
+1 MNLTKQNID
-10 SLVKDLKQK
+10 SIVKELIQ
-19 NIDFVS
+19 NNVEYS
-25 NNLFDRLTYA
+25 SQNLFDRLTYA
-35 NDASHYLLTPSLVT
+35 NDASHYLLTPSLIA
-49 KPKRAEDISNI
+49 KPKSAQEISSI
-60 FKIINNQE
+60 FKVINQQN

-81 GQSVTDGLLVDTR
+81 GQGVTDGLLVDTR
-94 RNFKNIEI
+94 KNFKEIEV

-153 MSCGTSFNTY
+153 MACGTTFNTY

-170 FVLST
+170 FVLSS
-175 GTLIDSKEQDAD
+175 GTLIDSKESDAD
-187 FQLKVKEPAIYE
+187 EKLKITEPEIYQ
-199 GLIKL
+199 GLLKL
-204 RKRIIEKPDLVEKI
+204 RKQIMDKPYLVEKI

-238 EKPIDILTHLLVGSE
+238 EKPIDILTHLLIGSE

-264 NTIDLLSENATTL
+264 NTIDLLSENATSL

-290 PLLKESNAKVIELL
+290 SLLKESNAQVIELL

-333 LVEYQAKTKPELEEL
+333 LVEYQAKTKNELNEL
-348 TNFALKTFQEIGQ
+348 VNNALKTFTEIGQ
-361 QNARFHKDPE
+361 KDAKFSNDPE
-371 IRNQLWHARKGLYA
+371 VRNQLWHARKGLYA
-385 AVAGNRAKGTTALL
+385 AVSGNRAKGTTALL
-399 EDISVPMQNLHETS
+399 EDISVPMHNLHETTM
-413 INLSQLLTKHKY
+413 NLSQLLLKHNY

-442 LNEKFNDENH
+442 LNEKFNDEKH
-452 LQRYINFTDDLVDL
+452 LQRYIDFTNDLVEL
-466 VLSQDGSLK
+466 VLSQEGSLK

-489 KQFGPE
+489 KQFGEE
-495 LYQIMVDLKKLI
+495 LYQIMVELKKLI

-528 NLKVQNTID
+528 NLKSQNSID

-555 KDVTLTPRQRI
+555 KDLTLTPRQRI
-566 TLRRAEIQAKKVN
+566 TLRRAEVEAKAKN
-579 DQETLN
+579 DLEVLD
-585 ALKENY
+585 AIKENY
-591 DYQAI
+591 DYQAV
-596 DTCAVDGMCQTA
+596 DTCAVDGMCQVA

-624 ENQSFVSQS
+624 ENQSSVSEL
-633 IGFLASKNWSTTTK
+633 IGFTASKNWSNVTT
-647 LLSNLLSLAKKL
+647 LLASTLTTAQKL
-659 PSPLV
+659 PSSFV
-664 LSLNNLARQI
+664 KSINKLARQI
-674 GGNNSLPLWN
+674 GGNNSMPLWN
-684 KELPT
+684 ESLPQ
-689 GGKPRIGKKSEKP
+689 GGKKRFGVKTQNP

-708 SCTSSM
+708 SCTSSLY
-714 FGQDQIRESFLSL
+714 GEDSIIESFLSV
-727 CKKAGLEVLIPAE
+727 CKKVNINVLVPEQIN
-740 IDQLC
+740 DLC

-753 GLTQGFEEMAL
+753 GLTTGYEEMAL
-764 KTNSEILK
+764 KTSSEILR
-772 NLKDS
+772 NLS
-777 STKVVSDASS
+777 NPNIKVVSDSSS
-787 CSHGLAQIMANSS
+787 CSQGLQS
-800 ITVQDL
+800 ILKETSIQTQDL
-806 VQFVAESVLP
+806 VQFVAQVALP
-816 KLQIS
+816 KLKIKQKLVS
-821 KKASTLALHPTCSG
+821 LALHPTCSG
-835 VEMGTNKFLNQIAAV
+835 TQLNSTKYLNQIAES
-850 ISNEVIT
+850 ISERVIT
-857 PVDWSCCGFAG
+857 PLDWNCCGFAG
-868 DRGLLHPELTQSA
+868 DRGLLHPELTESA
-881 TSKEAAE
+881 TNKQAQEIR
-888 VNSQK
+888 NSDIQ
-893 IEYFASTNKPCQ
+893 YFASTNKPCQ
-905 IALSKATGQKYVHI
+905 IALTQATGKKYVHI
-919 VELLDEFSS
+919 IELLDELC

>member
-1 VNLTKQNLD
+1 MNLTKQNID
-10 SLVKDLKQK
+10 SLVAQLKQK
-19 NIDFVS
+19 DIDFVS

-35 NDASHYLLTPSLVT
+35 NDASHYLLTPSLIT
-49 KPKRAEDISNI
+49 KPKSAEDLSNI
-60 FKIINNQE
+60 FRIINSN
-68 LGITFRSGGTSLS
+68 GIGVTFRSGGTSLS
-81 GQSVTDGLLVDTR
+81 GQGVTDGLLVDTR
-94 RNFKNIEI
+94 RNFKNIEV
-102 LDNGNKVR
+102 LDDGEKVR

-145 VIANNSSG
+145 VVANNSSG
-153 MSCGTSFNTY
+153 MSCGTTFNTY

-170 FVLST
+170 FVLAS
-175 GTLIDSKEQDAD
+175 GTLIDSKDIDAD
-187 FQLKVKEPAIYE
+187 ELLRIKEPLIYE
-199 GLIKL
+199 GLINL
-204 RKRIIEKPDLVEKI
+204 RKRIIEKPYLVEKI

-264 NTIDLLSENATTL
+264 NTIDLLNENATTL
-277 LIFDDLKQATKSL
+277 LLFDDLKDATKSL
-290 PLLKESNAKVIELL
+290 PLLKESNANVIELL
-304 DISSLKVAQ
+304 DISSLKVAK

-318 DLVLKDLNFSNNAAL
+318 DLVLKDLTFANNAAL
-333 LVEYQAKTKPELEEL
+333 LVEYQAKTKNELEEL
-348 TNFALKTFQEIGQ
+348 TNLALKTFKEIGQ
-361 QNARFHKDPE
+361 SHAIFHKDPE
-371 IRNQLWHARKGLYA
+371 VRNQLWHARKGLYA

-399 EDISVPMQNLHETS
+399 EDISVPMQNLHETTMH
-413 INLSQLLTKHKY
+413 LSQLLNKHKY

-452 LQRYINFTDDLVDL
+452 LQRYVDFTNDLVEL

-489 KQFGPE
+489 KQFGEE

-528 NLKVQNTID
+528 NLKTQNSID

-566 TLRRAEIQAKKVN
+566 TLRRAEVEALKTN
-579 DQETLN
+579 DQETLD
-585 ALKENY
+585 AIKENY

-624 ENQSFVSQS
+624 ENQSGVSQYL
-633 IGFLASKNWSTTTK
+633 GFIASKNWGKTT
-647 LLSNLLSLAKKL
+647 NLLSKLLTLAKKL
-659 PSPLV
+659 PSSLV
-664 LSLNNLARQI
+664 IPVNKIARQI

-684 KELPT
+684 KELPN
-689 GGKPRIGKKSEKP
+689 GGRPRVGKSINNP
-702 DVLYFP
+702 DLLYFP
-708 SCTSSM
+708 SCTSSLY
-714 FGQDQIRESFLSL
+714 GEDSTIQSFLSL
-727 CKKAGLEVLIPAE
+727 CNKAGLNVLIPE
-740 IDQLC
+740 DIDQLC

-764 KTNSEILK
+764 KTSTSILK
-772 NLKDS
+772 HLKDPAVE
-777 STKVVSDASS
+777 VVSDASS
-787 CSHGLAQIMANSS
+787 CSQGLQNLLKDTSVA
-800 ITVQDL
+800 TKDL
-806 VQFVAESVLP
+806 VQFIAESVLP
-816 KLQIS
+816 KLEINR
-821 KKASTLALHPTCSG
+821 KVSTLALHPTCSG
-835 VEMGTNKFLNQIAAV
+835 VEMGTNKFLNQIALSIAD
-850 ISNEVIT
+850 EVIT

-868 DRGLLHPELTQSA
+868 DRGLLHPELTESA
-881 TSKEAAE
+881 TEKEAQE
-888 VNSQK
+888 IKNQE
-893 IEYFASTNKPCQ
+893 IQYFASTNKPCQ
-905 IALSKATGQKYVHI
+905 IALSKATGKKYVHI
-919 VELLDEFSS
+919 VELLDELSR

>member
-1 VNLTKQNLD
+1 MNLTKQNID
-10 SLVKDLKQK
+10 SLVKELRQK

-35 NDASHYLLTPSLVT
+35 NDASHYLLTPSLIT
-49 KPKRAEDISNI
+49 KPKSAEDLSNI
-60 FKIINNQE
+60 FRIVNSNHI
-68 LGITFRSGGTSLS
+68 GVTFRSGGTSLS
-81 GQSVTDGLLVDTR
+81 GQGVSDGLLVDTR
-94 RNFKNIEI
+94 RNFKNIEV
-102 LDNGNKVR
+102 LDDGEKVR

-145 VIANNSSG
+145 VVANNSSG
-153 MSCGTSFNTY
+153 MSCGTIFNTY

-170 FVLST
+170 FVLSS
-175 GTLIDSKEQDAD
+175 GTLIDSKDIDAD
-187 FQLKVKEPAIYE
+187 ELLRIKEPFIYE
-199 GLIKL
+199 GLINL
-204 RKRIIEKPDLVEKI
+204 RKRIIEKPYLVEII

-264 NTIDLLSENATTL
+264 NTIDLLNENATTL
-277 LIFDDLKQATKSL
+277 LLFDELKDATKSL
-290 PLLKESNAKVIELL
+290 PLLKESNANVIELL
-304 DISSLKVAQ
+304 DISSLKVAK

-318 DLVLKDLNFSNNAAL
+318 DLVLKDLSFSNNAAL
-333 LVEYQAKTKPELEEL
+333 LVEYQAKTKNELEEL
-348 TNFALKTFQEIGQ
+348 TNLALKTFKEIGQ
-361 QNARFHKDPE
+361 SHAIFHKDPE
-371 IRNQLWHARKGLYA
+371 VRNQLWHARKGLYA

-399 EDISVPMQNLHETS
+399 EDISVPMQNLHETTMH
-413 INLSQLLTKHKY
+413 LSQLLNKHKY

-452 LQRYINFTDDLVDL
+452 LQRYIDFTNDLVEL

-489 KQFGPE
+489 KQFGEE

-528 NLKVQNTID
+528 NLKTQNSID

-566 TLRRAEIQAKKVN
+566 TLRRAEVEALKTN
-579 DQETLN
+579 DQETLD
-585 ALKENY
+585 AIKENY

-624 ENQSFVSQS
+624 ENQSGVSQYL
-633 IGFLASKNWSTTTK
+633 GFIASKNWGKTT
-647 LLSNLLSLAKKL
+647 NLLSKLLTLAKKL
-659 PSPLV
+659 PSSLV
-664 LSLNNLARQI
+664 IPVNKIARQI

-684 KELPT
+684 KELPN
-689 GGKPRIGKKSEKP
+689 GGRPRVGKSINNP
-702 DVLYFP
+702 DLLYFP
-708 SCTSSM
+708 SCTSSLY
-714 FGQDQIRESFLSL
+714 GEDSTIQSFLSL
-727 CKKAGLEVLIPAE
+727 CNKAGLNVLIPE
-740 IDQLC
+740 DIDQLC

-764 KTNSEILK
+764 KTSTSILK
-772 NLKDS
+772 HLKDPAVE
-777 STKVVSDASS
+777 VVSDASS
-787 CSHGLAQIMANSS
+787 CSQGLQNLLKDTSVA
-800 ITVQDL
+800 TKDL
-806 VQFVAESVLP
+806 VQFIAESVLP
-816 KLQIS
+816 KLEINR
-821 KKASTLALHPTCSG
+821 KVSTLALHPTCSG
-835 VEMGTNKFLNQIAAV
+835 VEMGTNKFLNQIALSIAD
-850 ISNEVIT
+850 EVIT
-857 PVDWSCCGFAG
+857 PLDWSCCGFAG
-868 DRGLLHPELTQSA
+868 DRGLLHPELTESA
-881 TSKEAAE
+881 TEKEAQE
-888 VNSQK
+888 IKNQE
-893 IEYFASTNKPCQ
+893 IQYFASTNKPCQ
-905 IALSKATGQKYVHI
+905 IALSKATGKKYVHI
-919 VELLDEFSS
+919 VELLDELSR

>member
-1 VNLTKQNLD
+1 MNLTKQNID
-10 SLVKDLKQK
+10 SLVKELKQK

-49 KPKRAEDISNI
+49 KPKSAEDLSNI
-60 FKIINNQE
+60 FKIINSND
-68 LGITFRSGGTSLS
+68 LGVTFRSGGTSLS
-81 GQSVTDGLLVDTR
+81 GQGVTDGLLVDTR
-94 RNFKNIEI
+94 RNFKNIEV
-102 LDNGNKVR
+102 LENGKKVR

-153 MSCGTSFNTY
+153 MSCGTTFNTY

-170 FVLST
+170 FVLAS
-175 GTLIDSKEQDAD
+175 GTLIDSKDKDANET
-187 FQLKVKEPAIYE
+187 LRIKEPLIYE
-199 GLIKL
+199 GLLNL
-204 RKRIIEKPDLVEKI
+204 RKRIIEKPYLVEKI

-232 NSFVDF
+232 NSFIDY

-264 NTIDLLSENATTL
+264 NTIDLLNENATTL
-277 LIFDDLKQATKSL
+277 LLFDDLKDATKSL
-290 PLLKESNAKVIELL
+290 PLLKESNANVIELL

-318 DLVLKDLNFSNNAAL
+318 DLVLKDLNFTNNAAL
-333 LVEYQAKTKPELEEL
+333 LVEYQAKTKNELEDL
-348 TNFALKTFQEIGQ
+348 TNLALKTFKEIGQ
-361 QNARFHKDPE
+361 SNATFHKDPE
-371 IRNQLWHARKGLYA
+371 IRNQLWYARKGLYA

-399 EDISVPMQNLHETS
+399 EDISVPMQNLHETTLF
-413 INLSQLLTKHKY
+413 LSQLLNKHKY

-452 LQRYINFTDDLVDL
+452 LQRYIDFTNDLVDL
-466 VLSQDGSLK
+466 VLAQEGSLK

-489 KQFGPE
+489 KQFGEE

-528 NLKVQNTID
+528 NLKTQNSID

-544 ECGYCETVCPS
+544 ECGYCETVCPI

-566 TLRRAEIQAKKVN
+566 TLRRAEVEALKNN
-579 DQETLN
+579 DQETLV
-585 ALKENY
+585 AIKENY
-591 DYQAI
+591 NYQAI

-624 ENQSFVSQS
+624 E
-633 IGFLASKNWSTTTK
+633 
-647 LLSNLLSLAKKL
+647 
-659 PSPLV
+659 
-664 LSLNNLARQI
+664 
-674 GGNNSLPLWN
+674 
-684 KELPT
+684 
-689 GGKPRIGKKSEKP
+689 
-702 DVLYFP
+702 
-708 SCTSSM
+708 
-714 FGQDQIRESFLSL
+714 
-727 CKKAGLEVLIPAE
+727 
-740 IDQLC
+740 
-745 CATPWSSK
+745 
-753 GLTQGFEEMAL
+753 
-764 KTNSEILK
+764 
-772 NLKDS
+772 
-777 STKVVSDASS
+777 
-787 CSHGLAQIMANSS
+787 
-800 ITVQDL
+800 
-806 VQFVAESVLP
+806 
-816 KLQIS
+816 
-821 KKASTLALHPTCSG
+821 
-835 VEMGTNKFLNQIAAV
+835 
-850 ISNEVIT
+850 
-857 PVDWSCCGFAG
+857 
-868 DRGLLHPELTQSA
+868 
-881 TSKEAAE
+881 
-888 VNSQK
+888 
-893 IEYFASTNKPCQ
+893 
-905 IALSKATGQKYVHI
+905 
-919 VELLDEFSS
+919 

>member
-1 VNLTKQNLD
+1 MD
-10 SLVKDLKQK
+10 SLVKELRQK

-35 NDASHYLLTPSLVT
+35 NDASHYLLTPSLIT
-49 KPKRAEDISNI
+49 KPKSAEDLSNI
-60 FKIINNQE
+60 FRIVNSNHI
-68 LGITFRSGGTSLS
+68 GVTFRSGGTSLS
-81 GQSVTDGLLVDTR
+81 GQGVSDGLLVDTR
-94 RNFKNIEI
+94 RNFKNIEV
-102 LDNGNKVR
+102 LDDGEKVR

-145 VIANNSSG
+145 VVANNSSG
-153 MSCGTSFNTY
+153 MSCGTIFNTY

-170 FVLST
+170 FVLSS
-175 GTLIDSKEQDAD
+175 GTLIDSKDIDAD
-187 FQLKVKEPAIYE
+187 ELLRIKEPLIYE
-199 GLIKL
+199 GLINL
-204 RKRIIEKPDLVEKI
+204 RKRIIEKPYLVEKI
-218 NKAYSI
+218 NIAYSI

-264 NTIDLLSENATTL
+264 NTIDLLNENATTL
-277 LIFDDLKQATKSL
+277 LLFDDLKDATKSL
-290 PLLKESNAKVIELL
+290 PLLKESNANVIELL
-304 DISSLKVAQ
+304 DISSLKVAK

-318 DLVLKDLNFSNNAAL
+318 DLVLKDLTFANNAAL
-333 LVEYQAKTKPELEEL
+333 LVEYQAKTKNELEEL
-348 TNFALKTFQEIGQ
+348 TNLALKTFKEIGQ
-361 QNARFHKDPE
+361 SHAIFHKDPE
-371 IRNQLWHARKGLYA
+371 VRNQLWHARKGLYA

-399 EDISVPMQNLHETS
+399 EDISVPMQNLHETTMH
-413 INLSQLLTKHKY
+413 LSQLLNKHKY

-452 LQRYINFTDDLVDL
+452 LQRYIDFTNDLVEL

-489 KQFGPE
+489 KQFGEE

-528 NLKVQNTID
+528 NLKTQNSID

-566 TLRRAEIQAKKVN
+566 TLRRAEVEALKTN
-579 DQETLN
+579 DQETLD
-585 ALKENY
+585 AIKENY

-624 ENQSFVSQS
+624 ENQSGVSQYL
-633 IGFLASKNWSTTTK
+633 GFIASKNWSKTT
-647 LLSNLLSLAKKL
+647 NLLSKLLTLAKKL
-659 PSPLV
+659 PSSLV
-664 LSLNNLARQI
+664 IPVNKIARQI

-684 KELPT
+684 KELPN
-689 GGKPRIGKKSEKP
+689 GGRPRVGKSINNP
-702 DVLYFP
+702 DLLYFP
-708 SCTSSM
+708 SCTSSLY
-714 FGQDQIRESFLSL
+714 GEDSTIQSFLSL
-727 CKKAGLEVLIPAE
+727 CNKAGLNVLIPE
-740 IDQLC
+740 DIDQLC

-764 KTNSEILK
+764 KTSTSILK
-772 NLKDS
+772 HLKDPAVE
-777 STKVVSDASS
+777 VVSDASS
-787 CSHGLAQIMANSS
+787 CSQGLQNLLKDTSVS
-800 ITVQDL
+800 TKDL
-806 VQFVAESVLP
+806 VQFIAESVLP
-816 KLQIS
+816 KLEINR
-821 KKASTLALHPTCSG
+821 KVSTLALHPTCSG
-835 VEMGTNKFLNQIAAV
+835 VEMGTNKFLNQIALSIAD
-850 ISNEVIT
+850 EVIT
-857 PVDWSCCGFAG
+857 PLDWSCCGFAG
-868 DRGLLHPELTQSA
+868 DRGLLHPELTESA
-881 TSKEAAE
+881 TEKEAQE
-888 VNSQK
+888 IKNQE
-893 IEYFASTNKPCQ
+893 IQYFASTNKPCQ
-905 IALSKATGQKYVHI
+905 IALSKATGKKYVHI
-919 VELLDEFSS
+919 VELLDELSR